1 MYTDPM
7 VQMRN
12 TDKDKVVKS
21 NIIDHILTHRRDL
34 SREDIVKL
42 IKERIKELEGL
53 IDEDAAAL
61 LVAKELGVPL
71 PPSYVESVGG
81 RVLLKDL
88 FPGLRNVKVKARVL
102 KVSNL
107 IKVNNVEMMKIII
120 ADESGYVEAV
130 AWDDAAKETFNNL
143 KIGDCIVINNASVV
157 KYRGKIELKI
167 GEHSKID
174 VLENCD
180 LPEFEELSS
189 LYGVNVLTLHV
200 HEVVGGKDGYCLY
213 GSSSTG
219 SVCLL
224 IPSELNVT
232 VQRGDYI
239 TIQDPKRLSGLT
251 QRYKLTK
258 ISRVYALSKR
268 PVTESPFK
276 VLNVDEI
283 SDDIENLIG
292 VRGRFAAAFPSR
304 HDSATTILLSGE
316 TNSVGI
322 LTFDDRVASELTDI
336 EPGTVCEVKGI
347 YATTRGFRLNP
358 YYSFRFFGRDRIE
371 QCFTTLI
378 VPKGYVRCKAT
389 ILSAS
394 LRYRQLNSSD
404 PLIGVSIRV
413 DDGLGSAR
421 VVTCYKNHVTAF
433 LDSDWEE
440 VKECALIGTLDR
452 ILSYAEDYLKGLD
465 ICIEGWLNIDRN
477 LIPVDI
483 EI

>member
-1 MYTDPM
+1 
-7 VQMRN
+7 MRN
-12 TDKDKVVKS
+12 TDKDKAVKS
-21 NIIDHILTHRRDL
+21 NVVDHILTHRRDL
-34 SREDIVKL
+34 SREDIVKM

-71 PPSYVESVGG
+71 PSSYVESVGG
-81 RVLLKDL
+81 RILLKDL

-130 AWDDAAKETFNNL
+130 AWNNAAKEIFNNL
-143 KIGDCIVINNASVV
+143 KIGDCVVINNASVV

-167 GEHSKID
+167 SEHSKID

-180 LPEFEELSS
+180 LPEFEGLCS
-189 LYGVNVLTLHV
+189 LYGVNVLPLHV
-200 HEVVGGKDGYCLY
+200 HEVISGKGGYCLY
-213 GSSSTG
+213 GSSRTDL
-219 SVCLL
+219 VCLL
-224 IPSELNVT
+224 LPSELSIP

-239 TIQDPKRLSGLT
+239 AIQDPKRLSGLT

-258 ISRVYALSKR
+258 ISRIYMLSKK

-276 VLNVDEI
+276 VVDVDEA
-283 SDDIENLIG
+283 SDNNENLIG

-304 HDSATTILLSGE
+304 HNSATTILLSGE
-316 TNSVGI
+316 ANSVGI
-322 LTFDDRVASELTDI
+322 LTFDDRVASKLTDV
-336 EPGTVCEVKGI
+336 EPGTVCEVRGI
-347 YATTRGFRLNP
+347 YATIRGLRLNSF
-358 YYSFRFFGRDRIE
+358 YSFEFLGRDRIE
-371 QCFTTLI
+371 QYFTTLV

-421 VVTCYKNHVTAF
+421 VVTCYKKHVTTF

-440 VKECALIGTLDR
+440 VKECAVAGTLDK

-465 ICIEGWLNIDRN
+465 ICIEGWLSIDRN
-477 LIPVDI
+477 LIPANVGI
-483 EI
+483 